1 LSVFNFLASLP
12 RGVTVAL
19 ETLDLSV

>member
-1 LSVFNFLASLP
+1 LVLIFLPSLP